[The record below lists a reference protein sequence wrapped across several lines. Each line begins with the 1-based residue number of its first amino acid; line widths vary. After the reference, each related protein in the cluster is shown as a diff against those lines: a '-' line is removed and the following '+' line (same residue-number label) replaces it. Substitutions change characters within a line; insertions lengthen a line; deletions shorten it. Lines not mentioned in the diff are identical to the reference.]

1 MRDQTIFCI
10 QCDNSFTF
18 TVAEQK
24 RVNSLGFGAPKRC
37 PECRKHK
44 QKSANSETGRRKRG
58 SKRYEDWEIAGDDA

>member
-24 RVNSLGFGAPKRC
+24 RVNSLGFDAPKRC

-58 SKRYEDWEIAGDDA
+58 KKRYEDWEIAGDDA

>member
-24 RVNSLGFGAPKRC
+24 RVNSLGFDAPKRC
-37 PECRKHK
+37 SECRKHK